1 MIAAFAGALF
11 GGPVLA
17 STIDV
22 KENLAVL
29 RGEEILGD
37 YYAIGGNT
45 TVAGSVTGDLV
56 AIGASV
62 FAGEGPVGKSA
73 LLIGDTV
80 QVITAVGEDLRF
92 LARNLAFSGS
102 TKGDIAGAAL
112 TVEVLPQAVV
122 GGDLLAAAGTVTISG
137 AVEGDVRVV
146 AGRAVINGTV
156 GGDLTVSAD
165 SVIIGPS
172 ASVAGAFRYS
182 ASAPAVVEGTIEG
195 PTTFNRIE
203 TRAGAER
210 FVPTFLGM
218 WVLVRFATLLLFALA
233 AHGLLKAVSRR
244 FVSEAFREP
253 GWSIARGFALFI
265 AVPAAALVGAL
276 TFIGIP
282 FSFFIFLLYGLA
294 LIIGAVYAPI
304 ILGSAAF
311 ALYRRERTPL
321 VSWKTILAGV
331 LISMSLSFI
340 PYVGPALRA
349 VAFLAAL
356 GAIFQVTYR
365 VYIHARERDE

>member
-1 MIAAFAGALF
+1 M
-11 GGPVLA
+11 
-17 STIDV
+17 
-22 KENLAVL
+22 
-29 RGEEILGD
+29 
-37 YYAIGGNT
+37 
-45 TVAGSVTGDLV
+45 
-56 AIGASV
+56 
-62 FAGEGPVGKSA
+62 
-73 LLIGDTV
+73 
-80 QVITAVGEDLRF
+80 VGEDIRF
-92 LARNLAFSGS
+92 VARNFTFSGS
-102 TKGDIAGAAL
+102 SKGDIAGAAL
-112 TVEVLPQAVV
+112 AVDILPQATV
-122 GGDLLAAAGTVTISG
+122 GGDLLVAGGTVMLSG
-137 AVEGDVRVV
+137 TVQGSARIV
-146 AGRAVINGTV
+146 AGRVVINGLIK
-156 GGDLTVSAD
+156 GDLTVSAD
-165 SVIIGPS
+165 SVTLGPG

-182 ASAPAVVEGTIEG
+182 ASAPAVIEGSVEG

-203 TRAGAER
+203 TRSGAER

-218 WVLVRFATLLLFALA
+218 WLLVRFATLLLFALA

-244 FVSEAFREP
+244 FVSEAFTEP

-311 ALYRRERTPL
+311 ALYRRERIPL
-321 VSWKTILAGV
+321 VSWKTILVGV
-331 LISMSLSFI
+331 LISMCLSFI
-340 PYVGPALRA
+340 PYVGSALRA
-349 VAFLAAL
+349 AAFLAAL